1 MTKKLFAMVLAAVL
15 ALTMFVLP
23 ASASAD
29 GAATLNL
36 NTSTKTLTLN
46 WEPVPNATYYQ
57 VVFFKDGS
65 QAYQTAVTVTS
76 TTNTN
81 DKCTAS
87 YTATVGGNYT
97 AEVTAKTSASG
108 STVSVLKSNS
118 QFISTTVTGTNGFT
132 ATGNSS
138 NSTTLSWNAQAG
150 FTTYY
155 VEYTYSNNGQNAS
168 NSVDNVP
175 TNSTIISVAL
185 SDLLSVK
192 VYGGTKNNHTASPF
206 ISWTNT
212 GSGSTGGSIG
222 GTNISYTRNGN
233 YVHFTWAAS
242 LGATRLGISTSSSYS
257 NASWV
262 SVAGLTQ
269 YTATL
274 PSGMTYYVFLAN
286 STQVIGSVMVSPY
299 GSGSATSNMIA
310 SRPYSTASTVTL
322 SWQGT
327 SSMGYYTIRYYN
339 TLGQSNTITTTGT
352 RYSLNLD
359 YTQSWTFEVMYYNTT
374 NVFARAYLAAYA
386 TSSSPGSTS
395 GPVGTGTLNIT
406 RGTTNATVTWQPV
419 SGAAYYVVTHSKSN
433 GSSSTV
439 NITYPYISLNYA
451 STDTWQVSVQAY
463 SYNGP
468 IGYVG
473 GAVVTPST
481 ITQTGGSGSSI
492 GTPGTNVTSG
502 YNCMVT
508 SYDSYAVIRWNS
520 SGSYMYNI
528 QYTVDG
534 STFNYTAQA
543 TTATLN
549 IPITKSYYVR
559 VIDMNNNLV
568 AYANVTGRAPSSGS
582 SSTITK
588 TEVENLT
595 YSYKNATT
603 TTISWQKAPDAYGY
617 MIWYGPLGA
626 ETSFEDMVI
635 GTTYDVPMGLGRDFQ
650 VTVIAITNSNRM
662 YEIGHLY
669 NVAGSTPDTDSGSS
683 SDNRYPTNFKAVS
696 GNKKVTLSWDKA
708 DNADYYT
715 LYYRRATSSKWLK
728 VNQRLTKSAVNV
740 NGLTNGVEYEFK
752 IVTDGGYESG
762 VLKIAPSTTSTTVR
776 APDPVG
782 SDSDVSLDENYASLT
797 SVTSTQRGQVVVS
810 WNNIGA
816 PGYRIYIA
824 EGTSSTYK
832 YCGTYDG
839 TRATL
844 TRFGNG
850 SSAKSFTSGQTYKV
864 RIVRS
869 DYKSYGTLS
878 ECLSACAPLTVT
890 VR

>member
-23 ASASAD
+23 ASADGSA
-29 GAATLNL
+29 NL
-36 NTSTKTLTLN
+36 NYENGTLKVS
-46 WEPVPNATYYQ
+46 WGPVTGATYYQ
-57 VVFFKDGS
+57 VVFLKDDDI
-65 QAYQTAVTVTS
+65 QVYQTAVTVTEA
-76 TTNTN
+76 TNTS

-87 YTATVGGNYT
+87 YTTTVGGNYT
-97 AEVTAKTSASG
+97 AQVIAKTSASG
-108 STVSVLKSNS
+108 KQIATLDSNS
-118 QFISTTVTGTNGFT
+118 QFISTTVTGTNGFK
-132 ATGNSS
+132 AVGKDS
-138 NSTTLSWNAQAG
+138 NTTTLSWNKQAG

-155 VEYTYSNNGQNAS
+155 VEYTYSKNGSNAS
-168 NSVDNVP
+168 DIVDNVP
-175 TNSTIISVAL
+175 TNSTTISVAL
-185 SDLLSVK
+185 SNLLSVR

-212 GSGSTGGSIG
+212 GSGSTGGSVS

-242 LGATRLGISTSSSYS
+242 LGATRLGISTSSDYR
-257 NASWV
+257 NARWV

-269 YTATL
+269 YTTTL

-286 STQVIGSVMVSPY
+286 TQVIGSVMVSPY

-359 YTQSWTFEVMYYNTT
+359 YTQSWTFEVMYYGSTT
-374 NVFARAYLAAYA
+374 VFARAYLAAYA

-492 GTPGTNVTSG
+492 GTSGTNVTSG

-520 SGSYMYNI
+520 SGSYLYNI

-568 AYANVTGRAPSSGS
+568 AYANVTGRTPSSGS

-715 LYYRRATSSKWLK
+715 LYYRRATSSTWLK

-740 NGLTNGVEYEFK
+740 NGLTNGIEYEFK

>member
-23 ASASAD
+23 ASAN
-29 GAATLNL
+29 GAANLNL
-36 NTSTKTLTLN
+36 NDSTKTLTLN

-57 VVFFKDGS
+57 VVFLKDGS
-65 QAYQTAVTVTS
+65 RAYQTAVTVTD
-76 TTNTN
+76 TTNTK

-97 AEVTAKTSASG
+97 AEVTAMTSANG
-108 STVSVLKSNS
+108 STIDTLKSNS
-118 QFISTTVTGTNGFT
+118 QFISTTVTGTNGFKAVGSAANT
-132 ATGNSS
+132 
-138 NSTTLSWNAQAG
+138 TTLSWNKQAG
-150 FTTYY
+150 YVTYY
-155 VEYTYSNNGQNAS
+155 VEYTYSKNGSNAS
-168 NSVDNVP
+168 GTVDKV
-175 TNSTIISVAL
+175 STPSTTIEVAL
-185 SDLLSVK
+185 SNLLSVR
-192 VYGGTKNNHTASPF
+192 VYVGTKNDHAASPF

-242 LGATRLGISTSSSYS
+242 LGATRLGISTSSDYR

-262 SVAGLTQ
+262 SVSDQTQ

-286 STQVIGSVMVSPY
+286 TRVIGSVMVSPY

-339 TLGQSNTITTTGT
+339 TLGQSNTIPATGT
-352 RYSLNLD
+352 SYSLNLD
-359 YTQSWTFEVMYYNTT
+359 YTQSWTFEVMHRGSTT
-374 NVFARAYLAAYA
+374 VFARAYLAAYA

-419 SGAAYYVVTHSKSN
+419 SGAAYYVVTHSKAN

-492 GTPGTNVTSG
+492 GTSGTNVTSG

-520 SGSYMYNI
+520 SGSYLYNI

>member
-23 ASASAD
+23 ASAD
-29 GAATLNL
+29 GTATLNL
-36 NTSTKTLTLN
+36 NTSTKTLTLS
-46 WEPVPNATYYQ
+46 WEPVTGATYYQ

-138 NSTTLSWNAQAG
+138 TSTTLSWNAQAG

-168 NSVDNVP
+168 GTVDSVS
-175 TNSTIISVAL
+175 TNSTTISVAL
-185 SDLLSVK
+185 SNLLSVK
-192 VYGGTKNNHTASPF
+192 VYGGTKSNHTASPF

-262 SVAGLTQ
+262 SVSGLTQ

-359 YTQSWTFEVMYYNTT
+359 YTQSWTFEVMYYGSTT
-374 NVFARAYLAAYA
+374 VFARAYLAAYA
-386 TSSSPGSTS
+386 TSSSSGSTS

-419 SGAAYYVVTHSKSN
+419 SGATYYVVTHSKSN

-481 ITQTGGSGSSI
+481 ITQTGGGGSSI
-492 GTPGTNVTSG
+492 GTSGTNVTSG

-520 SGSYMYNI
+520 SGSYLYNI

-559 VIDMNNNLV
+559 VIDMTNNLV
-568 AYANVTGRAPSSGS
+568 AYANVPGRASSSGS

>member
-1 MTKKLFAMVLAAVL
+1 
-15 ALTMFVLP
+15 
-23 ASASAD
+23 
-29 GAATLNL
+29 
-36 NTSTKTLTLN
+36 KTLTLS
-46 WEPVPNATYYQ
+46 WEPVTGATYYQ

-76 TTNTN
+76 TTDTN

-118 QFISTTVTGTNGFT
+118 QFISTTVTGTNGFKAVGSAANT
-132 ATGNSS
+132 
-138 NSTTLSWNAQAG
+138 TTLSWNKQAG
-150 FTTYY
+150 YVTYY
-155 VEYTYSNNGQNAS
+155 VEYTYSKNGSNAS
-168 NSVDNVP
+168 GTVDKV
-175 TNSTIISVAL
+175 STPSTTIEVAL
-185 SDLLSVK
+185 SNLLSVR
-192 VYGGTKNNHTASPF
+192 VYVGTKNDHAASPF

-242 LGATRLGISTSSSYS
+242 LGATRLGISTSSDYR

-262 SVAGLTQ
+262 SVSDQTQ

-286 STQVIGSVMVSPY
+286 TRVIGSVMVSPY

-359 YTQSWTFEVMYYNTT
+359 YTQSWTFEVMHRGSTT
-374 NVFARAYLAAYA
+374 VFARAYLAAYA

-419 SGAAYYVVTHSKSN
+419 SGAAYYVVTHSKAN

-492 GTPGTNVTSG
+492 GTSGTNVTSG

-520 SGSYMYNI
+520 SGSYLYNI

>member
-23 ASASAD
+23 ASAD
-29 GAATLNL
+29 GTATLNL
-36 NTSTKTLTLN
+36 NTGTKTLTLS
-46 WEPVPNATYYQ
+46 WEPVTGATYYE
-57 VVFFKDGS
+57 VLFLKDGS
-65 QAYQTAVTVTS
+65 RVHQTAVTVTPD
-76 TTNTN
+76 TNIP

-97 AEVTAKTSASG
+97 AEVTARTSASG
-108 STVSVLKSNS
+108 SRVGILTSNS
-118 QFISTTVTGTNGFT
+118 QFISTTVTGTNGFKAVGST
-132 ATGNSS
+132 AT
-138 NSTTLSWNAQAG
+138 STTLSWNPQAG
-150 FTTYY
+150 HDKYY

-168 NSVDNVP
+168 GTVDSVP
-175 TNSTIISVAL
+175 TNSTIINVAL
-185 SDLLSVK
+185 SNLLSVR
-192 VYGGTKNNHTASPF
+192 VYGGTKSNHTASPL

-212 GSGSTGGSIG
+212 GSGSTGGSVS

-262 SVAGLTQ
+262 SVSGLTQ
-269 YTATL
+269 YTTTL

-286 STQVIGSVMVSPY
+286 SSQVIGSVMVSPY

-339 TLGQSNTITTTGT
+339 TLGQSNTIIRTGT
-352 RYSLNLD
+352 SCSLNLD
-359 YTQSWTFEVMYYNTT
+359 YTQSWTFEVMSFGSTT
-374 NVFARAYLAAYA
+374 VFARAYLAAYA

-395 GPVGTGTLNIT
+395 GTVGTGTLNIT

-463 SYNGP
+463 SYNGA

-492 GTPGTNVTSG
+492 GTSGTNVTSG

-520 SGSYMYNI
+520 SGSYLYNI

-568 AYANVTGRAPSSGS
+568 AYANVTGRASSSGS

-715 LYYRRATSSKWLK
+715 LYYRRATSSTWLK

-740 NGLTNGVEYEFK
+740 NGLTNGIEYEFK

>member
-23 ASASAD
+23 ASAESA
-29 GAATLNL
+29 AILNL
-36 NTSTKTLTLN
+36 NDSTKTLTLD
-46 WEPVPNATYYQ
+46 WVPVPGATYYE
-57 VVFFKDGS
+57 VVFLNGDNE
-65 QAYQTAVTVTS
+65 AYQTAVTVTS
-76 TTNTN
+76 DTNKP
-81 DKCTAS
+81 DKCKAS

-97 AEVTAKTSASG
+97 AQVTAKTSASG
-108 STVSVLKSNS
+108 MKITTLTSNS
-118 QFISTTVTGTNGFT
+118 RFISTTVTGTNGFKAVGST
-132 ATGNSS
+132 ATT
-138 NSTTLSWNAQAG
+138 TTLSWNPQAG
-150 FTTYY
+150 HDKYY
-155 VEYTYSNNGQNAS
+155 VEYTFSNNGSIAS
-168 NSVDNVP
+168 DDVDVP
-175 TNSTIISVAL
+175 TTSIDIDVAL
-185 SDLLSVK
+185 SNLLSVK
-192 VYGGTKNNHTASPF
+192 VYGGTKGNHTASPF

-212 GSGSTGGSIG
+212 GSGSTGGSVG

-242 LGATRLGISTSSSYS
+242 LGATRLGISTTS
-257 NASWV
+257 NYLNANYWV
-262 SVAGLTQ
+262 PVSGKTQ
-269 YTATL
+269 HTTTL

-286 STQVIGSVMVSPY
+286 STHVIASVMVSPY

-327 SSMGYYTIRYYN
+327 SHMGYYTIRYYN
-339 TLGQSNTITTTGT
+339 TLGQSYTIPTTGT

-359 YTQSWTFEVMYYNTT
+359 PTQSWTFEVMYYGTT
-374 NVFARAYLAAYA
+374 TVFAKAHLAAYA
-386 TSSSPGSTS
+386 TSSSSGSTS

-419 SGAAYYVVTHSKSN
+419 SGAAYYVVTHSKAN

-520 SGSYMYNI
+520 SGSYLYNI

-568 AYANVTGRAPSSGS
+568 AYANVTGRASSSGS

-715 LYYRRATSSKWLK
+715 LYYRRATSSTWLK

>member
-23 ASASAD
+23 ASAD
-29 GAATLNL
+29 GTATLNL
-36 NTSTKTLTLN
+36 NTSTKTLTLS
-46 WEPVPNATYYQ
+46 WEPVSGATYYQ

-76 TTNTN
+76 DTNTA

-97 AEVTAKTSASG
+97 AQVFAKASASAPAIITLNSG
-108 STVSVLKSNS
+108 S
-118 QFISTTVTGTNGFT
+118 QFISTTVTGTNGFKAVGST
-132 ATGNSS
+132 A
-138 NSTTLSWNAQAG
+138 NSTTLSWNPQAG
-150 FTTYY
+150 FSTYY
-155 VEYTYSNNGQNAS
+155 VEYTYSKNGSNAS
-168 NSVDNVP
+168 DDVEKVD
-175 TNSTIISVAL
+175 TTSTIIEVAL
-185 SDLLSVK
+185 SNLLSVK
-192 VYGGTKNNHTASPF
+192 VYGGTKSNHTASPF

-212 GSGSTGGSIG
+212 GSGSTGGSVS

-233 YVHFTWAAS
+233 YVYFTWAAS
-242 LGATRLGISTSSSYS
+242 LGATRLGISTSSDYR
-257 NASWV
+257 NARWV

-269 YTATL
+269 YTTTL

-286 STQVIGSVMVSPY
+286 TQVIGSVMVSPY

-359 YTQSWTFEVMYYNTT
+359 YTQSWTFEVMYYGSTT
-374 NVFARAYLAAYA
+374 VFARAYLAAYA

-419 SGAAYYVVTHSKSN
+419 SGAAYYVVTHSKAN

-463 SYNGP
+463 SYNGA

-520 SGSYMYNI
+520 SGSYLYNI

-740 NGLTNGVEYEFK
+740 NGLTNGIEYEFK

-816 PGYRIYIA
+816 PGYRVYIA

>member
-23 ASASAD
+23 ASAD
-29 GAATLNL
+29 GTATLNL
-36 NTSTKTLTLN
+36 NTSTKTLTVS
-46 WEPVPNATYYQ
+46 WEPVKGATYYQ
-57 VVFFKDGS
+57 VAFFKDGS
-65 QAYQTAVTVTS
+65 RAYQTAVTVTS
-76 TTNTN
+76 ATNTS

-97 AEVTAKTSASG
+97 AQVIAKPSASG
-108 STVSVLKSNS
+108 MGIATLDSNP
-118 QFISTTVTGTNGFT
+118 QFISTTVTGTNGFKAVGST
-132 ATGNSS
+132 ATT
-138 NSTTLSWNAQAG
+138 TTLSWNPQAG
-150 FTTYY
+150 HDEYY

-168 NSVDNVP
+168 DDVEKVDR
-175 TNSTIISVAL
+175 TYITIEVAL
-185 SDLLSVK
+185 SNLLSVR
-192 VYGGTKNNHTASPF
+192 VYGGTKGNHTASPF

-212 GSGSTGGSIG
+212 GSGSTGGSVG

-233 YVHFTWAAS
+233 YVYFTWAAS

-262 SVAGLTQ
+262 SVSGLTQ

-286 STQVIGSVMVSPY
+286 SMQQVIGSVMVSPY

-359 YTQSWTFEVMYYNTT
+359 YTQSWTFEVMSYGSTT
-374 NVFARAYLAAYA
+374 VFARAYLAAYA

-463 SYNGP
+463 SYNGA

-492 GTPGTNVTSG
+492 GTSGTNVTSG

-520 SGSYMYNI
+520 SGSYLYNI